1 MWLFAQ
7 FHLENDINISAT
19 PLGRVVKSGQHNRTS
34 MRNDMS
40 RFAPTFALLLF
51 SLTGCATAIKDLR
64 QDPSFTFDSVKTS
77 GLHVGGVVSAVS
89 DLSQSEV
96 TTFSSVLRSGFMEE
110 RNDIYVHDP
119 GSITSAL
126 GIERR
131 SALLME
137 YRNTGIV
144 SAKWL
149 QEIRSKIPDARY
161 VVFARIDEDIV
172 TKERYKENRY
182 HDNDKDKDKKN
193 VIGYK
198 IKAEA
203 TRRMNAS
210 LAVYDITT
218 GALAWGGSVEKS
230 RSANREYH
238 THLNDHVALLL
249 DTFNR
254 LLNEEEKLYPYPPIP
269 TQRDVLT
276 AIFRGFA
283 ENLPKPG
290 K

>member
-1 MWLFAQ
+1 
-7 FHLENDINISAT
+7 
-19 PLGRVVKSGQHNRTS
+19 
-34 MRNDMS
+34 MS
-40 RFAPTFALLLF
+40 RFAPAFALLLF
-51 SLTGCATAIKDLR
+51 SLAGCATTIKDLR
-64 QDPSFTFDSVKTS
+64 QDPSFTFDSVNTS

-89 DLSQSEV
+89 ELSQSEV

-172 TKERYKENRY
+172 TKERHKENLY
-182 HDNDKDKDKKN
+182 HDKDKDKKK
-193 VIGYK
+193 VIGQK
-198 IKAEA
+198 IKAGV
-203 TRRMNAS
+203 TRRVNAS

-218 GALAWGGSVEKS
+218 GAFAWGGSVEKS
-230 RSANREYH
+230 RGDNREYD
-238 THLNDHVALLL
+238 THLGDQVALLL
-249 DTFNR
+249 DTINR
-254 LLNEEEKLYPYPPIP
+254 VLNEEDKLYPYPPTP
-269 TQRDVLT
+269 PQRDVLT